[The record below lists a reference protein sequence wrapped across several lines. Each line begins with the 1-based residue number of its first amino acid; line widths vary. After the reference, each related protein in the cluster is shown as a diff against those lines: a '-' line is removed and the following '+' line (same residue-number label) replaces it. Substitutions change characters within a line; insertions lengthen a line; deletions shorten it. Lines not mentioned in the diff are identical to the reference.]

1 MRAASRR
8 PDPARLG
15 WEVSSDLR
23 SAARHRVPRG
33 RFRPRSRRPHLRIIA
48 SDPERNGA
56 KATTHPEG
64 ARGHEPRDQTV
75 GGVLL
80 VQGSCPRAPSGAAPF
95 VEGLD
100 QGHRKGC
107 GGDGAP
113 GHSSLGR
120 RDAGSGRIAVIGGSP
135 HTYGAG
141 SGRRDAEFRA
151 GPLTPVMIS
160 DEQRQTHSGP
170 LSNKELLLTG
180 VTGSVGS
187 DTCEARRRRPLR
199 AFGAGGRAGAYPA
212 WRGLCRGGPGSRI
225 PRR

>member
-1 MRAASRR
+1 MRTGQSPEDRTGWASARRRVIGWSGVIVRAASRR

-33 RFRPRSRRPHLRIIA
+33 RCGPRSRRPHLRIIA

-64 ARGHEPRDQTV
+64 A
-75 GGVLL
+75 
-80 VQGSCPRAPSGAAPF
+80 SF